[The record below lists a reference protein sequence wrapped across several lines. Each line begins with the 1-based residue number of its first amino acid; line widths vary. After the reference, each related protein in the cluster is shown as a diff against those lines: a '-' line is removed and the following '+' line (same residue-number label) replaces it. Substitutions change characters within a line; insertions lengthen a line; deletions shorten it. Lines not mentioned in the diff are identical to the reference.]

1 MSKTLRTPYISFL
14 YSLKHLTNIFL
25 NQLCGVAIYQVLFMT
40 KLFHLQ
46 DLSIKFV
53 KKTLQFDSNFVD

>member
-1 MSKTLRTPYISFL
+1 MSKTLRTPYISFQ
-14 YSLKHLTNIFL
+14 YSLKHLTIFL

-46 DLSIKFV
+46 DFSIKFV